1 MTLKHKVS
9 GLLAG
14 SAVMAATAFGCI
26 GTAQADGMP
35 SKGRAVVYEA
45 PSNWGGFYFGVHSG
59 YSWSE
64 YDNRFAN
71 FGTSFSVDDDRPF
84 VGGQIGLQGQF
95 GQIVLGVDASISS
108 AFRDAQEESSCPN
121 TDFRCGAAF
130 ADVITVGPRIGWAM
144 GKWMPYVT
152 GGYANAAFEH
162 LISTN
167 DTLTPTRWSRERTDG
182 WYIGGGFEM
191 MVAAGWTVGLEYRH
205 FELDGS
211 FSHKYFVPSGA
222 DLPLA
227 SDADM
232 ALDTIALRVSWKF
245 GWPERSK
252 PLK

>member
-9 GLLAG
+9 ALLAG

-26 GTAQADGMP
+26 STAQADGMP
-35 SKGRAVVYEA
+35 SKGRAVVYEK

-59 YSWSE
+59 YAWSD
-64 YDNRFAN
+64 YDNRYVAT
-71 FGTSFSVDDDRPF
+71 GSTWSVDHDVPI

-95 GQIVLGVDASISS
+95 GQVVLGVDASISS
-108 AFRDAQEESSCPN
+108 AFRDAPDVAHCPN
-121 TDFRCGAAF
+121 PLTECSAAF

-162 LISTN
+162 QVQLDN
-167 DTLTPTRWSRERTDG
+167 TLVPTRWSRERTDG

-205 FELDGS
+205 FELDGV
-211 FSHKYFVPSGA
+211 FSHRYLVPSGHGGDSA
-222 DLPLA
+222 NI
-227 SDADM
+227 DM
-232 ALDTIALRVSWKF
+232 ALDTVALRVSWKF
-245 GWPERSK
+245 GWPEPK